1 MGRKQQ
7 YTAQEVI
14 DAVTGTGGIV
24 GTIAEKLGCT
34 TRTVQN
40 YIAEYPTVKEAWR
53 SERLKLRS
61 MGERTIAKQ
70 AQAGNLKA
78 AMFLVNQLDPVTG
91 EFTPPTLRQ
100 ELTGEGGGPVQTEI
114 VIKYAD
120 ADDNA
125 DPT

>member
-1 MGRKQQ
+1 MGRIKQ

-14 DAVTGTGGIV
+14 NAIEGTGGIV
-24 GTIAEKLGCT
+24 GTIADKLKCT

-40 YIAEYPTVKEAWR
+40 YIADYPTVKEAWR

-78 AMFLVNQLDPVTG
+78 AMFIVNQLDPDTG
-91 EFTPPTLRQ
+91 EFVSPTTRM
-100 ELTGEGGGPVQTEI
+100 ELTGEGGGPVEV
-114 VIKYAD
+114 VIRYAE
-120 ADDNA
+120 AG
-125 DPT
+125 PE